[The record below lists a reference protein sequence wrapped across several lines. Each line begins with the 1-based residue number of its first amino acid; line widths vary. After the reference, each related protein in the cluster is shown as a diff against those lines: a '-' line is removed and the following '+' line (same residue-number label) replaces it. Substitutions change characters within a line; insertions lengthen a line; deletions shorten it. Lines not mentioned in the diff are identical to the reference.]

1 MPGSTSSTTTAS
13 SAAASTAS
21 TSAASTSA
29 AASTTTAGTTTT
41 VSAAAATTT
50 TTTPA
55 TSPATTPTPSAATAA
70 TATAP
75 SSSTHAL
82 APLALARATATP
94 TSSTSSTTASSTSA
108 TTAASAPTATASAA
122 SASTAATDT
131 STPAT
136 TPTATPTPSAAST
149 ATSATPASSTRALAP
164 FALARAASPAR
175 GRRRTD
181 RLKTN
186 KVAGGAGRKGN
197 SRAGEGAG
205 ATGDSAGAAGGDLR
219 GGNSGGVQTGG
230 GNPKAARFTNE
241 DLLDAMDMLVSD
253 VAMLVSD
260 VDMLVSAKFRPQGQA
275 QRASSP
281 AAVTAHGCPPAAPP
295 SPPFMTLPNPFA
307 RNAKRNVPASIKQ
320 LKHVAALLPLSL
332 NPLHDFLH
340 LPPSPPTP
348 LPPKFARKAKRN
360 VPAAIEQLK
369 PMAALLRSC
378 PYRACLPSSP
388 PSPLSPHLS
397 TPLAFARKSKRNVPA
412 ALQQLKNMAALLPPL
427 PPAPFFPFPS
437 SPAPPLP
444 PSASSSPSS
453 QLSTSTAETGLGHL
467 EQEGGMGGGGGGQV
481 GGAVAGE
488 GGGAA
493 AGGGADAGQEGRGT
507 AEGGAVQEGRVA
519 AGDEAV
525 QESSLLRGIADADAA
540 WRSDALRVLK
550 EDDEAAVQA
559 GGVTA
564 EAGAV
569 QAGTQATAEGGVV
582 QESSLSQGIA
592 DADAAWRADALRALK
607 EDDEGD
613 ERDEGDEGD
622 EEYEEEEESE
632 EEIEEEEEGAERG
645 ERGMGQ
651 EERVSLGS
659 RRGEESEGKGGDEG
673 VSEEEVV
680 VASDA
685 AFLLAVMAATGFAG
699 EEVYPRN
706 ETLALH
712 FLRLAAETGSMQ
724 AMAAL
729 ASRFLYGRGV
739 PTDCEASLAYYR
751 STAADLSAA
760 AEASGDQQLPKDPV
774 RLRDWFR
781 DGGFQP
787 QAFDDD
793 HAEQV
798 EFEQDLAERGVP
810 ESLRLMGFRHLI
822 GQGIPRNPQEALRH
836 FQLAAAAGDDV
847 AAFNLGYMHM
857 TGAGGA
863 VPKNFTAARKYF
875 LQAASGRNKLAA
887 AQNGL
892 GVLHQ
897 NGWGVKQDLILARDF
912 FMKAAERNDSDA
924 LSNLGYIHFDGL
936 GVPANATTAVG
947 YFERA
952 MDAGQWSAPYT
963 LARILDGSLVSA
975 SAAYSAAVAAAGGAA
990 DSGAATVPR
999 NCSRAAKLYG
1009 IFVSERIGW
1018 AAELKEA
1025 AAAYE
1030 DGDWWSGLVRYGMV
1044 AEEGSK
1050 VAAENAA
1057 QMLMRSQGYS
1067 ASDRYA
1073 LALDH
1078 RMRVVHIRSSPAMV
1092 DAALITLL
1100 FMRHPLCCPSP
1111 LCNPPLPP
1119 ASDRYSLA
1127 LDHAMRA
1134 VHIGSA
1140 PAMVDAALL
1149 MLIHHLP
1156 SLLPLPPP
1164 PSLST
1169 VDPHLSAQSIPA
1181 LDPHHPAQSLPAV
1194 DQNSTTA
1201 QPVTSARDSLP
1212 CDPLS
1217 LLQRAADLHEPEALF
1232 HLAYLHIVGLDN
1244 STAPGAMS
1252 FVSAIVSAL
1261 SRAASTVMQSISAA
1275 SQWWLDFEDYPFDD
1289 GRTHLP
1295 PRYRPRPFPSAM
1307 SSSTIVERDT
1317 ISLPSPVPV
1326 DRFQCRRQASSLPC
1340 LAESRHLMGSAPSSP
1355 FLPLPPP
1362 SSPFLPLPPPSSP
1375 FLPLPPPSSP
1385 FLPLPPPSSPSS
1397 PSSPFLPP
1405 PPPSS
1410 PLIPPPHPPSS
1421 PLLPPPPPTSVSTTH
1436 ASVLPASPAHS
1447 LLSRGCPESHPRL
1460 SQPSQQQPLPSLS
1473 ALPIPTVLH
1482 SSVPQPVRFTPLLP
1496 HPKYYVPL
1504 CLNLSGSSL
1513 SFHPEGRACLCGSA
1527 VLRASVPQPLG
1538 FSPILPHPKGRARL
1552 CGSAS

>member
-1 MPGSTSSTTTAS
+1 M
-13 SAAASTAS
+13 
-21 TSAASTSA
+21 
-29 AASTTTAGTTTT
+29 
-41 VSAAAATTT
+41 
-50 TTTPA
+50 
-55 TSPATTPTPSAATAA
+55 
-70 TATAP
+70 
-75 SSSTHAL
+75 
-82 APLALARATATP
+82 
-94 TSSTSSTTASSTSA
+94 
-108 TTAASAPTATASAA
+108 
-122 SASTAATDT
+122 
-131 STPAT
+131 
-136 TPTATPTPSAAST
+136 
-149 ATSATPASSTRALAP
+149 
-164 FALARAASPAR
+164 
-175 GRRRTD
+175 RRRHHLSD
-181 RLKTN
+181 PS

-295 SPPFMTLPNPFA
+295 SPPFMTLPNPVPNPLLSLLA
-307 RNAKRNVPASIKQ
+307 RPSATCQEPLSTSIKQ

-397 TPLAFARKSKRNVPA
+397 TPLAVRSQGQA
-412 ALQQLKNMAALLPPL
+412 QQ
-427 PPAPFFPFPS
+427 
-437 SPAPPLP
+437 
-444 PSASSSPSS
+444 
-453 QLSTSTAETGLGHL
+453 TGLGHL

-1067 ASDRYA
+1067 ASDRY
-1073 LALDH
+1073 
-1078 RMRVVHIRSSPAMV
+1078 
-1092 DAALITLL
+1092 
-1100 FMRHPLCCPSP
+1100 
-1111 LCNPPLPP
+1111 
-1119 ASDRYSLA
+1119 SLA

-1275 SQWWLDFEDYPFDD
+1275 SQWWLDFEDYVFGELENLLFPED
-1289 GRTHLP
+1289 GNSYVSPSSLLP
-1295 PRYRPRPFPSAM
+1295 P
-1307 SSSTIVERDT
+1307 
-1317 ISLPSPVPV
+1317 LPGRV
-1326 DRFQCRRQASSLPC
+1326 QALDGFSSLLP
-1340 LAESRHLMGSAPSSP
+1340 LPPPSSP

-1385 FLPLPPPSSPSS
+1385 FLPLPPPPPPPPPSS
-1397 PSSPFLPP
+1397 LLLPP

-1410 PLIPPPHPPSS
+1410 PLLIPPPPPSS
-1421 PLLPPPPPTSVSTTH
+1421 PLRPPPPSVQHTH
-1436 ASVLPASPAHS
+1436 LCFQPLRLTLFFHVGALRATHVYPSPVSNNHCLPSLHS
-1447 LLSRGCPESHPRL
+1447 LSPQCYTALSLNL
-1460 SQPSQQQPLPSLS
+1460 SGSLPCFLTLSAGQQPLQPPTLSSSLQYTHFCT
-1473 ALPIPTVLH
+1473 PPTHPPL
-1482 SSVPQPVRFTPLLP
+1482 SLLP
-1496 HPKYYVPL
+1496 HSQYYVPL
-1504 CLNLSGSSL
+1504 CLNLSGSVLFFLTLRGVHVSVAVPVSNGATFAFNAAAGYAFGEKIQPALALGGVSL
-1513 SFHPEGRACLCGSA
+1513 A
-1527 VLRASVPQPLG
+1527 VLGIA
-1538 FSPILPHPKGRARL
+1538 L
-1552 CGSAS
+1552 CV

>member
-1 MPGSTSSTTTAS
+1 SWYPTAHPLS
-13 SAAASTAS
+13 HI
-21 TSAASTSA
+21 
-29 AASTTTAGTTTT
+29 
-41 VSAAAATTT
+41 
-50 TTTPA
+50 
-55 TSPATTPTPSAATAA
+55 TPSSVPFRSVPFSSVPFLSVPF
-70 TATAP
+70 P
-75 SSSTHAL
+75 SVPFPSVPYPSVPFPSVPFPSVPYPSVPFPSVPFPSVPYPSVPFPSVPFPSV
-82 APLALARATATP
+82 PL
-94 TSSTSSTTASSTSA
+94 
-108 TTAASAPTATASAA
+108 
-122 SASTAATDT
+122 
-131 STPAT
+131 
-136 TPTATPTPSAAST
+136 
-149 ATSATPASSTRALAP
+149 
-164 FALARAASPAR
+164 
-175 GRRRTD
+175 
-181 RLKTN
+181 
-186 KVAGGAGRKGN
+186 
-197 SRAGEGAG
+197 
-205 ATGDSAGAAGGDLR
+205 
-219 GGNSGGVQTGG
+219 
-230 GNPKAARFTNE
+230 
-241 DLLDAMDMLVSD
+241 
-253 VAMLVSD
+253 
-260 VDMLVSAKFRPQGQA
+260 
-275 QRASSP
+275 
-281 AAVTAHGCPPAAPP
+281 PP
-295 SPPFMTLPNPFA
+295 SVSPPIPQFA
-307 RNAKRNVPASIKQ
+307 RNAKRNMPAAIER
-320 LKHVAALLPLSL
+320 LKHMVALLPLRFPILSVSPSL
-332 NPLHDFLH
+332 PFPHPLRFPIPSVSPSPSPPPSRQFARRAKRNVPAAIFARKAKCNVPAAIDQLKHMAALLLLSH
-340 LPPSPPTP
+340 LPPFLSSLPPSTRSPPP
-348 LPPKFARKAKRN
+348 SFALLQFACKAKRN

-369 PMAALLRSC
+369 HMAVL
-378 PYRACLPSSP
+378 
-388 PSPLSPHLS
+388 
-397 TPLAFARKSKRNVPA
+397 FARKAKRNVPE
-412 ALQQLKNMAALLPPL
+412 ALQQLKRMAALLPPL

-453 QLSTSTAETGLGHL
+453 QLSTSTAETGLGHR
-467 EQEGGMGGGGGGQV
+467 EQEGGVGGGGGGQV

-488 GGGAA
+488 GGGAVF
-493 AGGGADAGQEGRGT
+493 GGGADAGQEGRGT
-507 AEGGAVQEGRVA
+507 AEGGAVQERRVA

-525 QESSLLRGIADADAA
+525 QESSLPQGIADADAA
-540 WRSDALRVLK
+540 WRS
-550 EDDEAAVQA
+550 
-559 GGVTA
+559 
-564 EAGAV
+564 
-569 QAGTQATAEGGVV
+569 
-582 QESSLSQGIA
+582 
-592 DADAAWRADALRALK
+592 DALRALK

-651 EERVSLGS
+651 EERASLGW
-659 RRGEESEGKGGDEG
+659 RQGEESEGKGADEG
-673 VSEEEVV
+673 VSDEEVVVASFEAPQGSRQGEESEGKGADEGMSDEEVV

-699 EEVYPRN
+699 EVYPRN

-712 FLRLAAETGSMQ
+712 YLQLAAETGSMQ

-760 AEASGDQQLPKDPV
+760 AEASGDQQLPRDPV

-836 FQLAAAAGDDV
+836 FRLAAAAGDDV

-887 AQNGL
+887 AQNGM
-892 GVLHQ
+892 GVLYQ
-897 NGWGVKQDLILARDF
+897 NGWGVKQDLNLAREF
-912 FMKAAERNDSDA
+912 FLKAAERNDSDA

-975 SAAYSAAVAAAGGAA
+975 STAYSAADGAA
-990 DSGAATVPR
+990 DSAAATVPR

-1057 QMLMRSQGYS
+1057 QMLMRGQGYS

-1073 LALDH
+1073 VALDH
-1078 RMRVVHIRSSPAMV
+1078 V
-1092 DAALITLL
+1092 T
-1100 FMRHPLCCPSP
+1100 
-1111 LCNPPLPP
+1111 
-1119 ASDRYSLA
+1119 
-1127 LDHAMRA
+1127 RA

-1156 SLLPLPPP
+1156 SLAPLPSPP
-1164 PSLST
+1164 PLSA
-1169 VDPHLSAQSIPA
+1169 VDPHLSTQSIPA

-1194 DQNSTTA
+1194 DPHHPAQSLPAVDQNSTEA
-1201 QPVTSARDSLP
+1201 QPVTGAADPLP

-1232 HLAYLHIVGLDN
+1232 HLAYLHISNGTL
-1244 STAPGAMS
+1244 SPS
-1252 FVSAIVSAL
+1252 HLPFPWIVSSVAVIPPPSLAWQIPFQAL
-1261 SRAASTVMQSISAA
+1261 DGLSSLLAIYYTPLCLNLSGSLLFFLTLRGMHYYVPLCLNLSGLVLFFLTLRGVHISVAVPYYVPLCLNLSGLVLFPHPEGRARLCGSAMPVNNPQFPPQFNYHFIPQLNPPSPTVLRAAVPQP
-1275 SQWWLDFEDYPFDD
+1275 LGFGPFFLTPR
-1289 GRTHLP
+1289 GVHVSVAGPVSNLCSLP
-1295 PRYRPRPFPSAM
+1295 PSVPLFNIPTSA
-1307 SSSTIVERDT
+1307 
-1317 ISLPSPVPV
+1317 
-1326 DRFQCRRQASSLPC
+1326 
-1340 LAESRHLMGSAPSSP
+1340 H
-1355 FLPLPPP
+1355 PPP
-1362 SSPFLPLPPPSSP
+1362 SS
-1375 FLPLPPPSSP
+1375 
-1385 FLPLPPPSSPSS
+1385 
-1397 PSSPFLPP
+1397 
-1405 PPPSS
+1405 
-1410 PLIPPPHPPSS
+1410 
-1421 PLLPPPPPTSVSTTH
+1421 LLPPSRYYVPLCLNL
-1436 ASVLPASPAHS
+1436 SVLRAA
-1447 LLSRGCPESHPRL
+1447 
-1460 SQPSQQQPLPSLS
+1460 
-1473 ALPIPTVLH
+1473 
-1482 SSVPQPVRFTPLLP
+1482 VPQPLGFGPFFLTLRGVHVSVAGP
-1496 HPKYYVPL
+1496 YYVPL
-1504 CLNLSGSSL
+1504 CLNLSGSVLFFLTLRGVHVSVAVPVSNGATFAFNAAAGYAFGEKIQPAL
-1513 SFHPEGRACLCGSA
+1513 ALGVDTARVAVSSSGAAYRGAGRAPQLPPRISPCILPSPLPPPQWIPRMSPCPVAGLPIEELDEHLNFRRGYSLGFVDDA
-1527 VLRASVPQPLG
+1527 EDKTHILPVLRAVLDPAM
-1538 FSPILPHPKGRARL
+1538 HAR
-1552 CGSAS
+1552 